1 MTAPGQDQADRVD
14 RAVLRARGLRVK
26 LASGAAIIEDVSLDL
41 RPGEILGL
49 VGESGSG
56 KTTTALSLFGYRERG
71 VRAAQGDIEISGQP
85 LASEQAFRG
94 ARGRLVSYVPQNP
107 GQSLNP
113 SLRVAAAIEDML
125 RAHPAAPGQKAVDVA
140 SLRREESDVT
150 PIAPSG
156 GAAELLDRV
165 GLPSGPEFGRRYPHQ
180 LSGGQQQRVCIAVA
194 LASGPDVVVLDEPTT
209 GLDVIT
215 QDRILAELLRLR
227 DEQQVAMLYITHDLA
242 VVSQIASR
250 IAVMYAGRI
259 VEQGTVGEILRQPR
273 HPYTRGLLA
282 STPDHLRPRVLQPMP
297 GTVAAVGERPPGCAF
312 APRCAQRVA
321 RCETELPPLEQTEGG
336 HLARCFE
343 WRATPPLPAEP
354 APPVLTPA
362 VLTPAVLAPPVPAA
376 PESVPA
382 ADGEAAVVLEATGLR
397 AEYRSR
403 HHTVVAARDVSFRL
417 ARGGCVAL
425 VGESGSGKTTIARVI
440 AGLHPLAGG
449 ELRLDGVAL
458 PADARRRPRGQRRRI
473 QIVFQNPAEALNPR
487 HTVASAI
494 ARPARVLSGLS
505 RAEAAA
511 EVSRLLAA
519 VRLPPQTALR
529 YPGELSGGE
538 CQRVAIARALAGQPE
553 ILVCDEIT
561 SALDV
566 SVQAVVLEL
575 LRDLRARLGI
585 SVIFITHDLG
595 VVAAVAEQVL
605 VLHDGAICETGTAGQ
620 ILGHPQ
626 HEYTQRLLA
635 AAPSLSAATRPAPQT

>member
-1 MTAPGQDQADRVD
+1 MTGQHGTSHHGVD
-14 RAVLRARGLRVK
+14 RAVLQARGLRVE

-71 VRAAQGDIEISGQP
+71 VLAAQGDIEISGQP

-125 RAHPAAPGQKAVDVA
+125 RAHQGQPGGQA
-140 SLRREESDVT
+140 
-150 PIAPSG
+150 
-156 GAAELLDRV
+156 GAAGLLDRV

-259 VEQGTVGEILRQPR
+259 VEQGTVDEILRRPR
-273 HPYTRGLLA
+273 HPYTHGLLA
-282 STPDHLRPRVLQPMP
+282 STPDHLRPRALQPMP
-297 GTVAAVGERPPGCAF
+297 GTVAAVGARPPGCAF
-312 APRCAQRVA
+312 APRCAQAVA
-321 RCETELPPLEQTEGG
+321 RCAAELPPLEQTGAG

-343 WRATPPLPAEP
+343 WRATPPLPAGP
-354 APPVLTPA
+354 APAAENLPAPETSPA
-362 VLTPAVLAPPVPAA
+362 V
-376 PESVPA
+376 
-382 ADGEAAVVLEATGLR
+382 DGAAAVVLEATGLR

-417 ARGGCVAL
+417 TRGGCVAL

-449 ELRLDGVAL
+449 ELRLDGAAL
-458 PADARRRPRGQRRRI
+458 PADARRRPRSQRRRI

-494 ARPARVLSGLS
+494 ARPARVLRGLS
-505 RAEAAA
+505 RAGAGA

-519 VRLPPQTALR
+519 VRLPPQTARR

-605 VLHDGAICETGTAGQ
+605 VLHDGAICEAGTAGQ

-635 AAPSLSAATRPAPQT
+635 AAPSLSGATRPAPRT

>member
-1 MTAPGQDQADRVD
+1 MLQ
-14 RAVLRARGLRVK
+14 ARGLRVE

-125 RAHPAAPGQKAVDVA
+125 RAHQAQPGGQ
-140 SLRREESDVT
+140 
-150 PIAPSG
+150 P
-156 GAAELLDRV
+156 GAAGLLDRV

-242 VVSQIASR
+242 VVSQIANR

-259 VEQGTVGEILRQPR
+259 VEQGTVDEILRRPR
-273 HPYTRGLLA
+273 HPYTHGLLA
-282 STPDHLRPRVLQPMP
+282 STPDHLRPRALQPMP

-321 RCETELPPLEQTEGG
+321 RCETELPPLEQTGAG

-343 WRATPPLPAEP
+343 WRATPPLPADP
-354 APPVLTPA
+354 APPVLTPTA
-362 VLTPAVLAPPVPAA
+362 LTPAALTPAALAPASRAGRGEPAG
-376 PESVPA
+376 PETLPA
-382 ADGEAAVVLEATGLR
+382 ADGAAAVVLEATGLR

-449 ELRLDGVAL
+449 ELRLDGAAL
-458 PADARRRPRGQRRRI
+458 PADARRRPRSQRRRI

-494 ARPARVLSGLS
+494 ARPARVLRGLS
-505 RAEAAA
+505 RAGAEA

-519 VRLPPQTALR
+519 VRLPPQTARR

-585 SVIFITHDLG
+585 SVLFITHDLG

-605 VLHDGAICETGTAGQ
+605 VLHDGAICETGTAAQ

-635 AAPSLSAATRPAPQT
+635 AAPSLSGATRPAPQT

>member
-1 MTAPGQDQADRVD
+1 MTGQHGTSHYGVD
-14 RAVLRARGLRVK
+14 RAVLQARGLRVE

-71 VRAAQGDIEISGQP
+71 VRAAQGNIEISGQP

-125 RAHPAAPGQKAVDVA
+125 RAHQGPPGGQA
-140 SLRREESDVT
+140 
-150 PIAPSG
+150 
-156 GAAELLDRV
+156 GAAGLLDRV

-259 VEQGTVGEILRQPR
+259 VEQGTVDEILRQPR

-297 GTVAAVGERPPGCAF
+297 GTGAAVGERPPGCAF
-312 APRCAQRVA
+312 APRCAQAVA
-321 RCETELPPLEQTEGG
+321 RCAAELPPLEQTGAG

-343 WRATPPLPAEP
+343 WRATPPLPAGP
-354 APPVLTPA
+354 APPVLTAAALSPAPLAPA
-362 VLTPAVLAPPVPAA
+362 VAP
-376 PESVPA
+376 
-382 ADGEAAVVLEATGLR
+382 AAVVLEATGLR

-417 ARGGCVAL
+417 TRGGCVAL

-449 ELRLDGVAL
+449 ELRLDGAAL
-458 PADARRRPRGQRRRI
+458 PADARRRPRSQRRRI

-494 ARPARVLSGLS
+494 ARPARVLRGLS
-505 RAEAAA
+505 RAGAGA

-519 VRLPPQTALR
+519 VRLPPQTARR

-605 VLHDGAICETGTAGQ
+605 VLHDGAICEAGTAGQ

-635 AAPSLSAATRPAPQT
+635 AAPSLSGATRPAPQT

>member
-1 MTAPGQDQADRVD
+1 MTAPDRSSTGRHGTSQHGTGQHGVD
-14 RAVLRARGLRVK
+14 RAVLQARGLRVE

-85 LASEQAFRG
+85 LASEQAFRR

-125 RAHPAAPGQKAVDVA
+125 RAHQGQPGGQ
-140 SLRREESDVT
+140 
-150 PIAPSG
+150 P
-156 GAAELLDRV
+156 GAAGLLDRV

-242 VVSQIASR
+242 VVSQIANR

-259 VEQGTVGEILRQPR
+259 VEQGTVDEILRRPR
-273 HPYTRGLLA
+273 HPYTHGLLA
-282 STPDHLRPRVLQPMP
+282 STPDHLRPRALQPMP

-321 RCETELPPLEQTEGG
+321 RCETELPPLEQTGAG

-343 WRATPPLPAEP
+343 WRATPPLPADP

-362 VLTPAVLAPPVPAA
+362 ALTPAALTPAALAPAVAPAA
-376 PESVPA
+376 ENPPARRPCPPRTGRPRSCWRQPGCGPSTGAGITPWWRPGTCRSGSRGAAAWRWSANPA
-382 ADGEAAVVLEATGLR
+382 AA
-397 AEYRSR
+397 
-403 HHTVVAARDVSFRL
+403 
-417 ARGGCVAL
+417 
-425 VGESGSGKTTIARVI
+425 
-440 AGLHPLAGG
+440 
-449 ELRLDGVAL
+449 
-458 PADARRRPRGQRRRI
+458 RPR
-473 QIVFQNPAEALNPR
+473 
-487 HTVASAI
+487 S
-494 ARPARVLSGLS
+494 
-505 RAEAAA
+505 
-511 EVSRLLAA
+511 
-519 VRLPPQTALR
+519 
-529 YPGELSGGE
+529 PG
-538 CQRVAIARALAGQPE
+538 
-553 ILVCDEIT
+553 
-561 SALDV
+561 
-566 SVQAVVLEL
+566 
-575 LRDLRARLGI
+575 
-585 SVIFITHDLG
+585 
-595 VVAAVAEQVL
+595 
-605 VLHDGAICETGTAGQ
+605 
-620 ILGHPQ
+620 
-626 HEYTQRLLA
+626 
-635 AAPSLSAATRPAPQT
+635 

>member
-1 MTAPGQDQADRVD
+1 VTGPAGAGAGAAGPEAD
-14 RAVLRARGLRVK
+14 RAVLRARGLRVE
-26 LASGAAIIEDVSLDL
+26 LASGAAIIEDVGLDL

-71 VRAAQGDIEISGQP
+71 VRAAQGEIEISGQT
-85 LASEQAFRG
+85 LASEQSFRG

-125 RAHPAAPGQKAVDVA
+125 RAHSGQAGPAA
-140 SLRREESDVT
+140 
-150 PIAPSG
+150 
-156 GAAELLDRV
+156 LLDRV
-165 GLPSGPEFGRRYPHQ
+165 GLPSGPQFGRRYPHQ

-259 VEQGTVGEILRQPR
+259 VEQGTVDEILRRPR

-282 STPDHLRPRVLQPMP
+282 STPDHLRPRVLQPMA

-312 APRCAQRVA
+312 APRCAQRVD
-321 RCETELPPLEQTEGG
+321 RCQTELPPLEPTEGG

-343 WRATPPLPAEP
+343 WRVTPPLPPDAPLPAGIAMPASAAPAVAEKAAEP
-354 APPVLTPA
+354 PAPADPEAPSAPP
-362 VLTPAVLAPPVPAA
+362 
-376 PESVPA
+376 
-382 ADGEAAVVLEATGLR
+382 VVLEAAGLR

-403 HHTVVAARDVSFRL
+403 PHTVVAARDVSFRL

-494 ARPARVLSGLS
+494 ARPARVLRGLS
-505 RAEAAA
+505 RADAAA

-519 VRLPPQTALR
+519 VRLPPQTAGR

-575 LRDLRARLGI
+575 LGDLRARLGI
-585 SVIFITHDLG
+585 SVVFITHDLG

-605 VLHDGAICETGTAGQ
+605 VLHDGAICEAGTAAQ
-620 ILGHPQ
+620 ILGHPR

-635 AAPSLSAATRPAPQT
+635 AAPSLSAATRPAPQA

>member
-1 MTAPGQDQADRVD
+1 VTAPARDGAD
-14 RAVLRARGLRVK
+14 RAVLRARGLRVE

-71 VRAAQGDIEISGQP
+71 VRAAQGDIEISGQA

-94 ARGRLVSYVPQNP
+94 ARGRLVSYVPQDP

-125 RAHPAAPGQKAVDVA
+125 RAHPAAP
-140 SLRREESDVT
+140 
-150 PIAPSG
+150 G

-259 VEQGTVGEILRQPR
+259 VEQGTVDEILRQPR

-321 RCETELPPLEQTEGG
+321 RCETELPPLERTGGG

-343 WRATPPLPAEP
+343 WRATPPLPAGP

-362 VLTPAVLAPPVPAA
+362 VLASAVLAPSDPAA
-376 PESVPA
+376 PEGLPA
-382 ADGEAAVVLEATGLR
+382 ADGAAAVVLEATGLR

-494 ARPARVLSGLS
+494 ARPARVLRGLS
-505 RAEAAA
+505 RAGAAA

-519 VRLPPQTALR
+519 VRLPPQIARR

-605 VLHDGAICETGTAGQ
+605 VLHDGAICEAGTAGQ

-626 HEYTQRLLA
+626 HEYTRRLLA

>member
-1 MTAPGQDQADRVD
+1 VTGPAGAGAGAAGPEAD
-14 RAVLRARGLRVK
+14 RAVLRARGLRVE
-26 LASGAAIIEDVSLDL
+26 LASGAAIIEDVGLDL

-71 VRAAQGDIEISGQP
+71 VRAAQGEIEISGQT
-85 LASEQAFRG
+85 LASEQSFRG

-125 RAHPAAPGQKAVDVA
+125 RAHSGQAGPAA
-140 SLRREESDVT
+140 
-150 PIAPSG
+150 
-156 GAAELLDRV
+156 LLDRV
-165 GLPSGPEFGRRYPHQ
+165 GLPSGPQFGRRYPHQ

-259 VEQGTVGEILRQPR
+259 VEQGTVDEILRRPR

-282 STPDHLRPRVLQPMP
+282 STPDHLRPRVLQPMA

-312 APRCAQRVA
+312 APRCAQRVD
-321 RCETELPPLEQTEGG
+321 RCQTELPPLEPTEGG

-343 WRATPPLPAEP
+343 WRVTPPLPPDAPLPAGIAMPAGAAPAVAEKAAEP
-354 APPVLTPA
+354 PAPADPEAPSAPP
-362 VLTPAVLAPPVPAA
+362 
-376 PESVPA
+376 
-382 ADGEAAVVLEATGLR
+382 VVLEAAGLR

-403 HHTVVAARDVSFRL
+403 PHTVVAARDVSFRL

-494 ARPARVLSGLS
+494 ARPARVLRGLS
-505 RAEAAA
+505 RADAAA

-519 VRLPPQTALR
+519 VRLPPQTAGR

-575 LRDLRARLGI
+575 LGDLRARLGI
-585 SVIFITHDLG
+585 SVVFITHDLG

-605 VLHDGAICETGTAGQ
+605 VLHDGAICEAGTAAQ
-620 ILGHPQ
+620 ILGHPR

-635 AAPSLSAATRPAPQT
+635 AAPSLSAATRPAPQA

>member
-1 MTAPGQDQADRVD
+1 MTAPD
-14 RAVLRARGLRVK
+14 RAVLQARGLRVE

-71 VRAAQGDIEISGQP
+71 VRAAQGNIEISGQP

-125 RAHPAAPGQKAVDVA
+125 RAHQGPPGGQA
-140 SLRREESDVT
+140 
-150 PIAPSG
+150 
-156 GAAELLDRV
+156 GAAGLLDRV

-242 VVSQIASR
+242 VVSQIANR

-259 VEQGTVGEILRQPR
+259 VEQGTVDEILRRPR
-273 HPYTRGLLA
+273 HPYTHGLLA
-282 STPDHLRPRVLQPMP
+282 STPDHLRPRALQPMP
-297 GTVAAVGERPPGCAF
+297 GTVAAVGARPPGCAF
-312 APRCAQRVA
+312 APRCAQAVA
-321 RCETELPPLEQTEGG
+321 RCAAELPPLEQTGAG

-343 WRATPPLPAEP
+343 WRATPPLPAGP
-354 APPVLTPA
+354 APPVLTAAALAPAPLAPA
-362 VLTPAVLAPPVPAA
+362 VAP
-376 PESVPA
+376 
-382 ADGEAAVVLEATGLR
+382 AAVVLEATGLR

-417 ARGGCVAL
+417 TRGGCVAL

-449 ELRLDGVAL
+449 ELRLDGAAL
-458 PADARRRPRGQRRRI
+458 PADARRRPRSQRRRI

-494 ARPARVLSGLS
+494 ARPARVLRGLS
-505 RAEAAA
+505 RAGAGA

-519 VRLPPQTALR
+519 VRLPPQTARR

-605 VLHDGAICETGTAGQ
+605 VLHDGAICEAGTAGQ

>member
-1 MTAPGQDQADRVD
+1 LPPDA
-14 RAVLRARGLRVK
+14 
-26 LASGAAIIEDVSLDL
+26 
-41 RPGEILGL
+41 
-49 VGESGSG
+49 
-56 KTTTALSLFGYRERG
+56 
-71 VRAAQGDIEISGQP
+71 P
-85 LASEQAFRG
+85 LADAS
-94 ARGRLVSYVPQNP
+94 
-107 GQSLNP
+107 
-113 SLRVAAAIEDML
+113 VAAAPLADASL
-125 RAHPAAPGQKAVDVA
+125 AAAPPDSAVTSPSA
-140 SLRREESDVT
+140 EPETSS
-150 PIAPSG
+150 APS
-156 GAAELLDRV
+156 
-165 GLPSGPEFGRRYPHQ
+165 
-180 LSGGQQQRVCIAVA
+180 I
-194 LASGPDVVVLDEPTT
+194 
-209 GLDVIT
+209 
-215 QDRILAELLRLR
+215 
-227 DEQQVAMLYITHDLA
+227 
-242 VVSQIASR
+242 
-250 IAVMYAGRI
+250 
-259 VEQGTVGEILRQPR
+259 
-273 HPYTRGLLA
+273 
-282 STPDHLRPRVLQPMP
+282 
-297 GTVAAVGERPPGCAF
+297 
-312 APRCAQRVA
+312 
-321 RCETELPPLEQTEGG
+321 
-336 HLARCFE
+336 
-343 WRATPPLPAEP
+343 
-354 APPVLTPA
+354 
-362 VLTPAVLAPPVPAA
+362 
-376 PESVPA
+376 
-382 ADGEAAVVLEATGLR
+382 VLEASGLR

-403 HHTVVAARDVSFRL
+403 HHPVVAARDVSFRL

-458 PADARRRPRGQRRRI
+458 PADVRRRPRGQRRRI

-494 ARPARVLSGLS
+494 ARPARVLRGLS
-505 RAEAAA
+505 RADAEA

-519 VRLPPQTALR
+519 VRLPPQTARR

-575 LRDLRARLGI
+575 LSDLRARLGI

>member
-1 MTAPGQDQADRVD
+1 MTGLHGTSHHGVD
-14 RAVLRARGLRVK
+14 RAVLQARGLRVE

-71 VRAAQGDIEISGQP
+71 VRAAQGNIEISGQP

-125 RAHPAAPGQKAVDVA
+125 RAHQGPPGGQA
-140 SLRREESDVT
+140 
-150 PIAPSG
+150 
-156 GAAELLDRV
+156 GAAGLLDRV

-242 VVSQIASR
+242 VVSQIANR

-259 VEQGTVGEILRQPR
+259 VEQGTVDEILRRPR
-273 HPYTRGLLA
+273 HPYTHGLLA
-282 STPDHLRPRVLQPMP
+282 ATPDHLRPRALQPMP
-297 GTVAAVGERPPGCAF
+297 GTVAAVGARPPGCAF
-312 APRCAQRVA
+312 APRCAQAVA
-321 RCETELPPLEQTEGG
+321 RCAAELPPLEQTGAG

-343 WRATPPLPAEP
+343 WRATPPLPAGP
-354 APPVLTPA
+354 APPVLTA
-362 VLTPAVLAPPVPAA
+362 AALTPAPLAPAVA
-376 PESVPA
+376 P
-382 ADGEAAVVLEATGLR
+382 AAVVLEATGLR

-417 ARGGCVAL
+417 TRGGCVAL

-449 ELRLDGVAL
+449 ELRLDGAAL
-458 PADARRRPRGQRRRI
+458 PADARRRPRSQRRRI

-494 ARPARVLSGLS
+494 ARPARVLRGLS
-505 RAEAAA
+505 RAGAGA

-519 VRLPPQTALR
+519 VRLPPQTARR

-605 VLHDGAICETGTAGQ
+605 VLHDGAICEAGTADQ

-635 AAPSLSAATRPAPQT
+635 AAPSLSGATRPAPRT